1 MKNKEIINLYN
12 LYGFSLEKEFEDAV
26 IFSYSNGY
34 FNNIEIV
41 YTNSKNISKYKKEY
55 EEVGYSV
62 RTTPKTDIEKVH
74 NRLFT
79 GFFNIKASK
88 EKSKRTYYEYCNK
101 QREKLLGNEYE
112 YINSD
117 YLLNN
122 EVYESSVV
130 DLIFEKLNTSG
141 PQMIILEAAAGFGKT
156 CTTYE
161 VLKKYCE
168 PGIKNIPLITELSK
182 NRKASIF
189 RYVLLSEIDRQFPTL
204 SSAVVEHEIR
214 TGNVPVLIDGFDELL
229 SKSAN
234 TEKNDD
240 EVFGEVQSMLDTIAL
255 LLDNDSNAKILI
267 TSRKS
272 AIFTGEQFDEWL
284 ESRNLASS
292 ITRVEIRP
300 PKVKDWIGVEK
311 IEVLSKK
318 NILSEYIAN
327 PILLSILRFKEMDYI
342 SRNSVS
348 GIIDDYL
355 SDLLNR
361 EKQRQSLYL
370 EKEEQ
375 LDIMYRIAGIF
386 ADFNISSEDREFI
399 KDIILEITKDKIDEY
414 ILRYK
419 SAYYENVEIEPDEQ
433 EFAMKLVH
441 HALLDRKGSGENLI
455 GFIND
460 FFFGVFLGYALV
472 NEYIT
477 EKNNLD
483 YKFVD
488 LIATA
493 FSVFDMGIKNTVV
506 NTIKELINNYTANQ
520 QMELSNKLFH
530 KNIVSYDNQYF
541 SDVFFR
547 NGFCF
552 SDKNIIKNCIF
563 KNCVFEGCRI
573 NNNSFFECQFYNC
586 KFFNT
591 IVESL
596 DGGTKTN
603 SLVFL
608 GCEGFEPILKLF
620 STKVSTS
627 ETNDETNFEK
637 TLLEQFWKVG
647 SLNPEPRRAFTAIY
661 RGVGN
666 NNIANIN
673 NALDNLLKQDILRK
687 RTYCYELNFEKLKE
701 IRSILGR
708 DNYDEHR

>member
-1 MKNKEIINLYN
+1 MKNIEISNLYK
-12 LYGFSLEKEFEDAV
+12 LYGFSLEKEYEDAL

-41 YTNSKNISKYKKEY
+41 YTNDKKISQYRKEY

-62 RTTPKTDIEKVH
+62 SVTPTTNIEKVH
-74 NRLFT
+74 NKLFT
-79 GFFNIKASK
+79 GFFSIKASK
-88 EKSKRTYYEYCNK
+88 AKNKLRYDDYCNK
-101 QREKLLGNEYE
+101 QKEKLLGNEYE
-112 YINSD
+112 YINCD
-117 YLLNN
+117 YLLKN

-130 DLIFEKLNTSG
+130 DLLFEKLNTSG
-141 PQMIILEAAAGFGKT
+141 PQMVILEAAAGFGKT

-168 PGIKNIPLITELSK
+168 SEMKTIPLITELSK

-189 RYVLLSEIDRQFPTL
+189 RYVLLSEIDLHFPTL
-204 SSAVVEHEIR
+204 SSVVVEHEIR
-214 TGNVPVLIDGFDELL
+214 TGNVPLLIDGFDELL

-234 TEKNDD
+234 TEKNDE
-240 EVFGEVQSMLDTIAL
+240 EVFGEVQGMLDTIAQL
-255 LLDNDSNAKILI
+255 FDNDSKAKILI

-272 AIFTGEQFDEWL
+272 AIFTGEQFDEWI
-284 ESRNLASS
+284 ESKGLASS

-300 PKVKDWIGVEK
+300 PKVKNWIGAEK
-311 IEVLSKK
+311 MEVLSKK
-318 NILSEYIAN
+318 NIQSEYIAN
-327 PILLSILRFKEMDYI
+327 PILLSILRFKEVDYI
-342 SRNSVS
+342 YQNSVS
-348 GIIDDYL
+348 EIIDDYL
-355 SDLLNR
+355 SALLDR

-375 LDIMYRIAGIF
+375 LDIMYRLAGIF
-386 ADFNISSEDREFI
+386 AFFNISSEDRDFI
-399 KDIILEITKDKIDEY
+399 KDIILEITKDNIDEY
-414 ILRYK
+414 ISRYK
-419 SAYYENVEIEPDEQ
+419 SVYFENVELEPDEE

-441 HALLDRKGSGENLI
+441 HALLDRKGSGKNQI

-506 NTIKELINNYTANQ
+506 NTIKKLLNNYTANQ
-520 QMELSNKLFH
+520 QMELSTKLFH
-530 KNIVSYDNQYF
+530 ENITSYDNQYF
-541 SDVFFR
+541 SDIFFR
-547 NGFCF
+547 NDFCF
-552 SDKNIIKNCIF
+552 SDKNTIKNCIF

-596 DGGTKTN
+596 DGGIKSN
-603 SLVFL
+603 SLIFL
-608 GCEGFEPILKLF
+608 GCEGFEPIQNLF
-620 STKVSTS
+620 STKESTS
-627 ETNDETNFEK
+627 EEKDEMNFEK
-637 TLLEQFWKVG
+637 ILLEQFWKVG

-673 NALDNLLKQDILRK
+673 KALDNLLKKNILIK

-708 DNYDEHR
+708 DNYD